1 MYKEMEN
8 VTQAVQ
14 DELVKSLDYKLG
26 SSNVNYI
33 QSRRDVQYYP
43 SSLSTFTPTTSRVA
57 RIPLTSGMDFID
69 PESLKIAFRVR
80 NNDATLDLNPGTQEP
95 SCFIKRVQ
103 LFANGQR
110 CDDISEYGRCCF
122 LYSLLK
128 PAEWYKNKGITGFWE
143 LAGLVPAPVPAQNY
157 KDVLMAPTLIGMFQA
172 GKFLPPQLNLVLE
185 LEFAEPADA
194 LRPGGG
200 STDYSIEN
208 VRVLASQVTLD
219 SALYESYQKILLSG
233 RSLVFAYPTMHTQ
246 VSSIPAGST
255 SRNVTVARAFTKLL
269 GAFVSFRDIDDANL
283 GECSNFEHPGDGSQF
298 STNPL
303 ESQMQLGALQYP
315 RTPMVSDAEHFHFLE
330 ILAGTYDSSI
340 KNMRIADNLWN
351 NSQFIAAFPVE
362 RVPKHPLSGIS
373 TRSGDLAR
381 FTFKGMVADR
391 VQRMYIHLLSYQI
404 VTVSGSGSVLDLRDG
419 RSLEPCAAGGSSPDM
434 SKAATMAHPCEHCS
448 KTFRYPSKLQRH
460 VSCVHLKEK
469 PFRCEQCDEAFGTQ
483 WTLKQ
488 HVRIRH
494 LNDRPHRCDLC
505 GYSCHLAA
513 DLKKHLGSHAKRRK
527 LGCPRE
533 DRVEAW
539 LEEAGA
545 VFERGVRVDFRDGEE
560 PLFARVDFA
569 VRQPWGTCVLEVD
582 EHQHKLRDPGREE
595 RRMRRIRET
604 YAEPVKFIRFNPDEF
619 TVDGQPGQVTADERH
634 RRLLSSLEAPPGDV
648 VYLFYDS

>member
-1 MYKEMEN
+1 MQN
-8 VTQAVQ
+8 VTEAVN

-33 QSRRDVQYYP
+33 QSRKDVQYFP

-69 PESLKIAFRVR
+69 PESVKVAFRVR
-80 NNDATLDLNPGTQEP
+80 NNSTTLGLNPGTQEP

-128 PAEWYKNKGITGFWE
+128 PAEWYRNKGITGFWE
-143 LAGLVPAPVPAQNY
+143 VGGAPAPVPAESF

-172 GKFLPPQLNLVLE
+172 GKFLPPQLNLTLE
-185 LEFAEPADA
+185 LEFSEAADA
-194 LRPGGG
+194 LRPGEG
-200 STDYSIEN
+200 STDYTIEN

-255 SRNVTVARAFTKLL
+255 SYNVTVARAFTKLL
-269 GAFVSFRDIDDANL
+269 GAFVTFRDADDLL

-298 STNPL
+298 SANSL

-315 RTPMVSDAEHFHFLE
+315 RYPMASDAEHFHFLE

-351 NSQFIAAFPVE
+351 NTQFICAFPVE

-373 TRSGDLAR
+373 TRSGDLAS
-381 FTFKGMVADR
+381 FSFKNMQADR
-391 VQRMYIHLLSYQI
+391 VQRIYIHLLSYQI
-404 VTVSGSGSVLDLRDG
+404 VTVSGSGVSVLD
-419 RSLEPCAAGGSSPDM
+419 
-434 SKAATMAHPCEHCS
+434 
-448 KTFRYPSKLQRH
+448 
-460 VSCVHLKEK
+460 
-469 PFRCEQCDEAFGTQ
+469 
-483 WTLKQ
+483 
-488 HVRIRH
+488 
-494 LNDRPHRCDLC
+494 
-505 GYSCHLAA
+505 
-513 DLKKHLGSHAKRRK
+513 
-527 LGCPRE
+527 
-533 DRVEAW
+533 
-539 LEEAGA
+539 
-545 VFERGVRVDFRDGEE
+545 
-560 PLFARVDFA
+560 
-569 VRQPWGTCVLEVD
+569 
-582 EHQHKLRDPGREE
+582 
-595 RRMRRIRET
+595 
-604 YAEPVKFIRFNPDEF
+604 
-619 TVDGQPGQVTADERH
+619 
-634 RRLLSSLEAPPGDV
+634 
-648 VYLFYDS
+648 

>member
-1 MYKEMEN
+1 MEN

-33 QSRRDVQYYP
+33 QSRRDIQYFP

-69 PESLKIAFRVR
+69 PESIKIAFRVR

-110 CDDISEYGRCCF
+110 CDDISEYGRSCF

-128 PAEWYKNKGITGFWE
+128 SQEWYKNKGITGFWE
-143 LAGLVPAPVPAQNY
+143 LAGLTPAPVPAQSF

-219 SALYESYQKILLSG
+219 SALYESYQILLSG

-255 SRNVTVARAFTKLL
+255 SHNVTVARAFTKLL
-269 GAFVSFRDIDDANL
+269 GAFVSFRDVDDNL

-298 STNPL
+298 SANAL
-303 ESQMQLGALQYP
+303 ESQMQLGSLQYP
-315 RTPMVSDAEHFHFLE
+315 RYPMASDAEHFHFLE

-351 NSQFIAAFPVE
+351 NTQFIAAFPVE

-381 FTFKGMVADR
+381 FSFKNMQADR

-404 VTVSGSGSVLDLRDG
+404 VTVSGSGVSVLD
-419 RSLEPCAAGGSSPDM
+419 
-434 SKAATMAHPCEHCS
+434 
-448 KTFRYPSKLQRH
+448 
-460 VSCVHLKEK
+460 
-469 PFRCEQCDEAFGTQ
+469 
-483 WTLKQ
+483 
-488 HVRIRH
+488 
-494 LNDRPHRCDLC
+494 
-505 GYSCHLAA
+505 
-513 DLKKHLGSHAKRRK
+513 
-527 LGCPRE
+527 
-533 DRVEAW
+533 
-539 LEEAGA
+539 
-545 VFERGVRVDFRDGEE
+545 
-560 PLFARVDFA
+560 
-569 VRQPWGTCVLEVD
+569 
-582 EHQHKLRDPGREE
+582 
-595 RRMRRIRET
+595 
-604 YAEPVKFIRFNPDEF
+604 
-619 TVDGQPGQVTADERH
+619 
-634 RRLLSSLEAPPGDV
+634 
-648 VYLFYDS
+648 

>member
-1 MYKEMEN
+1 MEN

-26 SSNVNYI
+26 SSNVNYV
-33 QSRRDVQYYP
+33 QSRKDVQYFP

-57 RIPLTSGMDFID
+57 RIPLTSGQDFID

-143 LAGLVPAPVPAQNY
+143 LTGLTPAPVPAQNY

-200 STDYSIEN
+200 STDYSIES

-255 SRNVTVARAFTKLL
+255 SHNVTVARAFSKLL
-269 GAFVSFRDIDDANL
+269 GAFVSFRDIDDGL

-298 STNPL
+298 STNAL

-315 RTPMVSDAEHFHFLE
+315 RYPMASDAEHFHFLE

-351 NSQFIAAFPVE
+351 KVHRRFSGGTCAQTPPQ
-362 RVPKHPLSGIS
+362 RHLHPLRG
-373 TRSGDLAR
+373 
-381 FTFKGMVADR
+381 
-391 VQRMYIHLLSYQI
+391 
-404 VTVSGSGSVLDLRDG
+404 
-419 RSLEPCAAGGSSPDM
+419 
-434 SKAATMAHPCEHCS
+434 PCE
-448 KTFRYPSKLQRH
+448 
-460 VSCVHLKEK
+460 V
-469 PFRCEQCDEAFGTQ
+469 
-483 WTLKQ
+483 
-488 HVRIRH
+488 
-494 LNDRPHRCDLC
+494 
-505 GYSCHLAA
+505 
-513 DLKKHLGSHAKRRK
+513 
-527 LGCPRE
+527 
-533 DRVEAW
+533 
-539 LEEAGA
+539 
-545 VFERGVRVDFRDGEE
+545 
-560 PLFARVDFA
+560 
-569 VRQPWGTCVLEVD
+569 
-582 EHQHKLRDPGREE
+582 
-595 RRMRRIRET
+595 
-604 YAEPVKFIRFNPDEF
+604 
-619 TVDGQPGQVTADERH
+619 
-634 RRLLSSLEAPPGDV
+634 
-648 VYLFYDS
+648 

>member
-1 MYKEMEN
+1 
-8 VTQAVQ
+8 
-14 DELVKSLDYKLG
+14 
-26 SSNVNYI
+26 
-33 QSRRDVQYYP
+33 
-43 SSLSTFTPTTSRVA
+43 
-57 RIPLTSGMDFID
+57 
-69 PESLKIAFRVR
+69 
-80 NNDATLDLNPGTQEP
+80 
-95 SCFIKRVQ
+95 
-103 LFANGQR
+103 
-110 CDDISEYGRCCF
+110 
-122 LYSLLK
+122 
-128 PAEWYKNKGITGFWE
+128 
-143 LAGLVPAPVPAQNY
+143 
-157 KDVLMAPTLIGMFQA
+157 MFQA

-185 LEFAEPADA
+185 LEFADPADA

-255 SRNVTVARAFTKLL
+255 SHNVTVARAFTKLL

-283 GECSNFEHPGDGSQF
+283 GECSNFEHAGDGSQF
-298 STNPL
+298 STSPL

-362 RVPKHPLSGIS
+362 RVPKHPLHPLRGPREVYFQRLGGGPGAKDVYSS
-373 TRSGDLAR
+373 PLLPNR
-381 FTFKGMVADR
+381 DR
-391 VQRMYIHLLSYQI
+391 VRQRSQRAGLVRSK
-404 VTVSGSGSVLDLRDG
+404 SGRPVGA
-419 RSLEPCAAGGSSPDM
+419 PAAAGGSSPDM

-448 KTFRYPSKLQRH
+448 KTFRYPSQLQRH

-513 DLKKHLGSHAKRRK
+513 DLRKHLGSHAKRRK

-604 YAEPVKFIRFNPDEF
+604 YSEPVKFVRYNPDEF

>member
-1 MYKEMEN
+1 MEN
-8 VTQAVQ
+8 VTQAVN
-14 DELVKSLDYKLG
+14 DELVSSLDYKLG

-33 QSRRDVQYYP
+33 QSWRDVQYFP

-57 RIPLTSGMDFID
+57 RIPLTSGMDFVD
-69 PESLKIAFRVR
+69 PESIKIAFRVR
-80 NNDATLDLNPGTQEP
+80 NNNATLDLNPGTQEP

-128 PAEWYKNKGITGFWE
+128 PADWYKNRGITGFWE
-143 LAGLVPAPVPAQNY
+143 LAGLVPAPIPAQNY

-208 VRVLASQVTLD
+208 VRILASQVTLD

-255 SRNVTVARAFTKLL
+255 SHNVTVARAFTKLL
-269 GAFVSFRDIDDANL
+269 GAFRVL
-283 GECSNFEHPGDGSQF
+283 PGHRRRQPRGVQQLRAPRRRKPVLDE
-298 STNPL
+298 PL
-303 ESQMQLGALQYP
+303 ESHMQLGALQYP
-315 RTPMVSDAEHFHFLE
+315 RYPMTSDAEHFHFLE
-330 ILAGTYDSSI
+330 ILAGTYDSTI

-404 VTVSGSGSVLDLRDG
+404 VTVSGSGVSVLD
-419 RSLEPCAAGGSSPDM
+419 
-434 SKAATMAHPCEHCS
+434 
-448 KTFRYPSKLQRH
+448 
-460 VSCVHLKEK
+460 
-469 PFRCEQCDEAFGTQ
+469 
-483 WTLKQ
+483 
-488 HVRIRH
+488 
-494 LNDRPHRCDLC
+494 
-505 GYSCHLAA
+505 
-513 DLKKHLGSHAKRRK
+513 
-527 LGCPRE
+527 
-533 DRVEAW
+533 
-539 LEEAGA
+539 
-545 VFERGVRVDFRDGEE
+545 
-560 PLFARVDFA
+560 
-569 VRQPWGTCVLEVD
+569 
-582 EHQHKLRDPGREE
+582 
-595 RRMRRIRET
+595 
-604 YAEPVKFIRFNPDEF
+604 
-619 TVDGQPGQVTADERH
+619 
-634 RRLLSSLEAPPGDV
+634 
-648 VYLFYDS
+648 

>member
-1 MYKEMEN
+1 MEN

-143 LAGLVPAPVPAQNY
+143 LTGLTPAPVPAQNY

-255 SRNVTVARAFTKLL
+255 SHNVTVARAFTKLL
-269 GAFVSFRDIDDANL
+269 GAFVSFRDIDDNL

-298 STNPL
+298 STSAL

-315 RTPMVSDAEHFHFLE
+315 RTPMASDAEHFHFLE

-351 NSQFIAAFPVE
+351 NHAVHRRFSGGTCAQTPPQ
-362 RVPKHPLSGIS
+362 RHLHPLRGP
-373 TRSGDLAR
+373 RE
-381 FTFKGMVADR
+381 VH
-391 VQRMYIHLLSYQI
+391 VQEHGG
-404 VTVSGSGSVLDLRDG
+404 GSG
-419 RSLEPCAAGGSSPDM
+419 AAHVHPSPQLPNCDRFRQRRVGS
-434 SKAATMAHPCEHCS
+434 
-448 KTFRYPSKLQRH
+448 
-460 VSCVHLKEK
+460 
-469 PFRCEQCDEAFGTQ
+469 
-483 WTLKQ
+483 
-488 HVRIRH
+488 
-494 LNDRPHRCDLC
+494 
-505 GYSCHLAA
+505 
-513 DLKKHLGSHAKRRK
+513 
-527 LGCPRE
+527 
-533 DRVEAW
+533 
-539 LEEAGA
+539 
-545 VFERGVRVDFRDGEE
+545 
-560 PLFARVDFA
+560 
-569 VRQPWGTCVLEVD
+569 
-582 EHQHKLRDPGREE
+582 
-595 RRMRRIRET
+595 
-604 YAEPVKFIRFNPDEF
+604 
-619 TVDGQPGQVTADERH
+619 
-634 RRLLSSLEAPPGDV
+634 RLV
-648 VYLFYDS
+648 

>member
-1 MYKEMEN
+1 MEN

-26 SSNVNYI
+26 SSNVSYI

-95 SCFIKRVQ
+95 SRILLHQASPALRQRPALRRHLRVRP
-103 LFANGQR
+103 A
-110 CDDISEYGRCCF
+110 
-122 LYSLLK
+122 LL
-128 PAEWYKNKGITGFWE
+128 PVLTVEARGMVQEQGHHRLLGTD
-143 LAGLVPAPVPAQNY
+143 APVPAQNY

-255 SRNVTVARAFTKLL
+255 SHNVTVARAFTKLL
-269 GAFVSFRDIDDANL
+269 GAFVSFRDIDDNL

-298 STNPL
+298 STSAL

-315 RTPMVSDAEHFHFLE
+315 RTPMASNAEHFHFLE

-351 NSQFIAAFPVE
+351 NTQFIAAFPVE

-381 FTFKGMVADR
+381 FTFKNMVADR

-404 VTVSGSGSVLDLRDG
+404 VTVSGSGVSVLD
-419 RSLEPCAAGGSSPDM
+419 
-434 SKAATMAHPCEHCS
+434 
-448 KTFRYPSKLQRH
+448 
-460 VSCVHLKEK
+460 
-469 PFRCEQCDEAFGTQ
+469 
-483 WTLKQ
+483 
-488 HVRIRH
+488 
-494 LNDRPHRCDLC
+494 
-505 GYSCHLAA
+505 
-513 DLKKHLGSHAKRRK
+513 
-527 LGCPRE
+527 
-533 DRVEAW
+533 
-539 LEEAGA
+539 
-545 VFERGVRVDFRDGEE
+545 
-560 PLFARVDFA
+560 
-569 VRQPWGTCVLEVD
+569 
-582 EHQHKLRDPGREE
+582 
-595 RRMRRIRET
+595 
-604 YAEPVKFIRFNPDEF
+604 
-619 TVDGQPGQVTADERH
+619 
-634 RRLLSSLEAPPGDV
+634 
-648 VYLFYDS
+648 

>member
-1 MYKEMEN
+1 MEN

-33 QSRRDVQYYP
+33 QSRRDIQYYP

-143 LAGLVPAPVPAQNY
+143 LAGLVPAPIPATNY

-255 SRNVTVARAFTKLL
+255 SHNVTVARAFTKLL

-298 STNPL
+298 STRFL

-381 FTFKGMVADR
+381 FTFKGLVADR

-404 VTVSGSGSVLDLRDG
+404 VTVSGGPEEAPREPRETPQAGLGQGGGLAGGGGGGLRARRQGRLPRRRGASLRPRRLRRAPALGHLRAGGGRAPAQAAGSRPRGAADAPDPGDLR
-419 RSLEPCAAGGSSPDM
+419 RA
-434 SKAATMAHPCEHCS
+434 
-448 KTFRYPSKLQRH
+448 
-460 VSCVHLKEK
+460 
-469 PFRCEQCDEAFGTQ
+469 
-483 WTLKQ
+483 
-488 HVRIRH
+488 
-494 LNDRPHRCDLC
+494 
-505 GYSCHLAA
+505 
-513 DLKKHLGSHAKRRK
+513 
-527 LGCPRE
+527 
-533 DRVEAW
+533 
-539 LEEAGA
+539 
-545 VFERGVRVDFRDGEE
+545 
-560 PLFARVDFA
+560 
-569 VRQPWGTCVLEVD
+569 
-582 EHQHKLRDPGREE
+582 
-595 RRMRRIRET
+595 
-604 YAEPVKFIRFNPDEF
+604 
-619 TVDGQPGQVTADERH
+619 GQVHPVQSGRVHRGRPAGPRH
-634 RRLLSSLEAPPGDV
+634 RRRAAPQAAELPGGSARGRRLPLLRLVE
-648 VYLFYDS
+648 